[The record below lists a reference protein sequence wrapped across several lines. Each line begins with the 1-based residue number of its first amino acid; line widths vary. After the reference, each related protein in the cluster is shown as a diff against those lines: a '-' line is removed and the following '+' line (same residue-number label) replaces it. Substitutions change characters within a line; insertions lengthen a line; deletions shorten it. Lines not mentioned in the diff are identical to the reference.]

1 VKEIGM
7 CTSEFGWRMLALCLA
22 ATGMAFCGAMGCSS
36 LQGAGAPAAGPA
48 SRYVFCYFTGN
59 GEDGLHLA
67 LSDDGYH
74 FAALHGGKS
83 YLAPVVG
90 ESKLMRDPCILLG
103 PDGVYRMVWT
113 DSWTGVT
120 IGYASSTDLIH
131 WSAEQAIEVNKNHPT
146 ALNTWAPEVH
156 WDEANQQ
163 YIIFWASTI
172 PGAFSETAAGG
183 DPVSGTDQK
192 YNHRI
197 YCTTTR
203 DFVTFTPSRL
213 YFDPGFNCID
223 ATVLAAKDKFYL
235 IFKDETLLPVAK
247 KDLHTAVASSMEGPF
262 TDVSPSITRH
272 WVEGPTAIQLGD
284 KYVIFFDCYT
294 EKHFG
299 AVESTDLKNWT
310 DITDK
315 IKLPDGCRHGT
326 VFAVTPAVADALL
339 AYDRSSAR

>member
-1 VKEIGM
+1 MFLSHFPRRI
-7 CTSEFGWRMLALCLA
+7 SALCLV
-22 ATGMAFCGAMGCSS
+22 
-36 LQGAGAPAAGPA
+36 GAGMVLIGSLSCSQVATPAAQSAAPA

-74 FAALHGGKS
+74 FTALHGGKT
-83 YLAPVVG
+83 YLTPVVG

-103 PDGVYRMVWT
+103 PDGIYRMVWT

-120 IGYASSTDLIH
+120 IGYSSSTDLIH
-131 WSAEQAIEVNKNHPT
+131 WAPQQAIEVNKNNPA

-172 PGAFSETAAGG
+172 PGAFPATDGTG
-183 DPVSGTDQK
+183 DDK

-213 YFDPGFNCID
+213 YFDPGYNCID
-223 ATVLAAKDKFYL
+223 ATVLAANNKFYL
-235 IFKDETLLPVAK
+235 IYKDETLKPVAK
-247 KDLHTAVASSMEGPF
+247 KDLHVATSSSMQGPF
-262 TDVSPSITRH
+262 TDISPSIGRN
-272 WVEGPTAIQLGD
+272 WVEGPTAIPLGD

-294 EKHFG
+294 EHHFG

-315 IKLPDGCRHGT
+315 ITLPDGCRHGT
-326 VFAVTPAVADALL
+326 VFAVTPAAADALL
-339 AYDRSSAR
+339 AFDR